1 VPADS
6 RPVGINRTSSLNE
19 KLAAVFYD
27 QFVMSGQGK
36 IEAAGAVGLED
47 LKFRPGN
54 IQGRE
59 AATALPAA
67 F

>member
-1 VPADS
+1 
-6 RPVGINRTSSLNE
+6 
-19 KLAAVFYD
+19 
-27 QFVMSGQGK
+27 
-36 IEAAGAVGLED
+36 VGLED